1 MSHARSNCTRV
12 LGKQRTRHARRR
24 SARPPARK
32 TWPGGAAARFLAWRP
47 GVRGVNART
56 SIKKMHTMQNC
67 AQVSMQLL
75 ARRAQQAAGAPATP
89 GAAHAARAHRPA
101 RASRPAG
108 RRLEENVTTYMCAHV
123 QVEHDASNALYQTL
137 HACPQRMCIYTVRHA
152 KSGRRVAH
160 FMRPA
165 HVKAP
170 RQGDL
175 WGGRP

>member
-56 SIKKMHTMQNC
+56 SIKKMHAYN
-67 AQVSMQLL
+67 AYIKI
-75 ARRAQQAAGAPATP
+75 ARKCRCNYWPGAPSKLQ
-89 GAAHAARAHRPA
+89 ARPPRPA
-101 RASRPAG
+101 RPMQRARTG
-108 RRLEENVTTYMCAHV
+108 RRVGLRKMLQRTCVHTCK
-123 QVEHDASNALYQTL
+123 SNMTRRMHAYYIK
-137 HACPQRMCIYTVRHA
+137 HACPQHMCIYTVRHA

-160 FMRPA
+160 FIRPA

>member
-1 MSHARSNCTRV
+1 MHACDRSNIMSHARSNCTRV

-108 RRLEENVTTYMCAHV
+108 RIGLRKMLQRTCVHTCKSNMTRRMHYIKHCTHAPSVCAYIPSGMLSP
-123 QVEHDASNALYQTL
+123 DAGSLIL
-137 HACPQRMCIYTVRHA
+137 
-152 KSGRRVAH
+152 
-160 FMRPA
+160 
-165 HVKAP
+165 
-170 RQGDL
+170 
-175 WGGRP
+175 